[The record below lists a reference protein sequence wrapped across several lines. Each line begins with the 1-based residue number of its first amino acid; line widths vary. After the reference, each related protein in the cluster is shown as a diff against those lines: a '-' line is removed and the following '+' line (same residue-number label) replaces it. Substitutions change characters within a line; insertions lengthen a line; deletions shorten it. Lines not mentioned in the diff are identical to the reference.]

1 MNKQIKIFYDK
12 VDIGNHAAD
21 RIITVSKSAK
31 PRRTVNKIAVI
42 ASASAAALVI
52 GILSVFLFRSM
63 DPDCISER
71 LLPSYDTISKIGS
84 TATGND
90 ALIAHDGLAVAI
102 ENTYSNG
109 KTMYVALFGEYIASD
124 RNADSAPDTLR
135 YSFSEGDGSSFTV
148 NGRAAKLKT
157 KDIILT
163 KSGKLFKGVIE
174 IEIDEPSSAARLE
187 MTIPS
192 FEIYSDN
199 TLVKTINEP
208 FKMDGGVVRAYT
220 DNEEAL
226 LKGDNIL
233 FIKSIVQ
240 YPHGAVGDYICSVE
254 MQYYV
259 PNEMIHNGKDIQAKI
274 FNEDGSEIAMTN
286 SLQNGDRSGNGMMML
301 RSYGFPDSR
310 KIKVV
315 LYDANSEENKP
326 IQEYDVTL
334 NDLNWSLDFED

>member
-334 NDLNWSLDFED
+334 NDLNWSLDSED

>member
-1 MNKQIKIFYDK
+1 MNKQIQNFYENI
-12 VDIGNHAAD
+12 DIGNYAVE
-21 RIITVSKSAK
+21 RIITVSKTAK

-52 GILSVFLFRSM
+52 TILSVFLFHSM
-63 DPDCISER
+63 EPASITER
-71 LLPSYDTISKIGS
+71 FSPSYDTISKVGS

-102 ENTYSNG
+102 ESAYSNG
-109 KTMYVALFGEYIASD
+109 KTVYIALFGEYIASD

-135 YSFSEGDGSSFTV
+135 YSYSNGDGSLFTL
-148 NGRAAKLKT
+148 NGRTAELKT

-199 TLVKTINEP
+199 TLLKRIIEP
-208 FKMDGGVVRAYT
+208 FRMDGGVMKAYT
-220 DNEEAL
+220 DDEASL
-226 LKGDNIL
+226 LNGDNIL

-240 YPHGAVGDYICSVE
+240 YPHGAVGDYISGIE

-259 PNEMIHNGKDIQAKI
+259 PNEMINNSKDIQARV

-286 SLQNGDRSGNGMMML
+286 SLQNGDRSGNGIMML
-301 RSYGFPDSR
+301 KSYDFPDSR
-310 KIKVV
+310 NIKVV
-315 LYDANSEENKP
+315 LYDANAEESKP

-334 NDLNWSLDFED
+334 NDLELSLDFED

>member
-240 YPHGAVGDYICSVE
+240 YPHGAVGDFICSVE

>member
-1 MNKQIKIFYDK
+1 MNKQIQNFYDK

-63 DPDCISER
+63 DPDCVSER

-199 TLVKTINEP
+199 TLVKKIIEP
-208 FKMDGGVVRAYT
+208 FKIDGGIIRAYT

-226 LKGDNIL
+226 LNGDNIL
-233 FIKSIVQ
+233 FIKSIIQ
-240 YPHGAVGDYICSVE
+240 YPHGAVGDYICGIE

-259 PNEMIHNGKDIQAKI
+259 PNDMMNAGKDIQAKI
-274 FNEDGSEIAMTN
+274 FNEDGNEIAMTN
-286 SLQNGDRSGNGMMML
+286 SLQNGDRNGNGMMML
-301 RSYGFPDSR
+301 RSYDFPDSR
-310 KIKVV
+310 NIKVV
-315 LYDANSEENKP
+315 LYDSNAEENKP

-334 NDLNWSLDFED
+334 NDLEISLDFED

>member
-52 GILSVFLFRSM
+52 GIFSVFLFRSM
-63 DPDCISER
+63 EPACITER
-71 LLPSYDTISKIGS
+71 LCPSYDTISKVGS

-102 ENTYSNG
+102 ESAYSNG
-109 KTMYVALFGEYIASD
+109 KTVYIALFGEYIDSD
-124 RNADSAPDTLR
+124 LNDDAVPDTLR

-148 NGRAAKLKT
+148 NGGAAELKT

-192 FEIYSDN
+192 FAIYSDN
-199 TLVKTINEP
+199 TLVKTIMEP
-208 FKMDGGVVRAYT
+208 FNMDGGVIRAYT

-226 LKGDNIL
+226 LNGDNIL

-240 YPHGAVGDYICSVE
+240 YSHGAVGDYICGIE

-259 PNEMIHNGKDIQAKI
+259 PNEMMNAGKDIQAKI
-274 FNEDGSEIAMTN
+274 YNEDGNEIAMTN

-301 RSYGFPDSR
+301 RSYGFPNSR
-310 KIKVV
+310 NVKVV
-315 LYDANSEENKP
+315 LYDANAEENKP

-334 NDLNWSLDFED
+334 NSLEWSLGFED

>member
-1 MNKQIKIFYDK
+1 MNKQIQNFYDK
-12 VDIGNHAAD
+12 VDIGNHVAE
-21 RIITVSKSAK
+21 RIITMSKTAT

-42 ASASAAALVI
+42 ASASSAALVV

-63 DPDCISER
+63 EHAFITER
-71 LLPSYDTISKIGS
+71 FIPSYDTISKVGS
-84 TATGND
+84 IATGND

-102 ENTYSNG
+102 ENAYSNG
-109 KTMYVALFGEYIASD
+109 KTMYVALFGEYIDSD
-124 RNADSAPDTLR
+124 SVPDTLR
-135 YSFSEGDGSSFTV
+135 YSYSKGDGSSFTV
-148 NGRAAKLKT
+148 NSKTAELKT

-174 IEIDEPSSAARLE
+174 MEIDEPSSAARLE

>member
-12 VDIGNHAAD
+12 VDIANHAAD

>member
-1 MNKQIKIFYDK
+1 MNKQIKNFYDK
-12 VDIGNHAAD
+12 VDIGDHAAE
-21 RIITVSKSAK
+21 RIITMSKTTK
-31 PRRTVNKIAVI
+31 PHRTANKIAVI

-52 GILSVFLFRSM
+52 GIFSVFLFCSM
-63 DPDCISER
+63 EPATVTEGFM
-71 LLPSYDTISKIGS
+71 PSYDTISKVGS
-84 TATGND
+84 SATGND
-90 ALIAHDGLAVAI
+90 ALIAHNGLAVAI
-102 ENTYSNG
+102 ESAYSNG
-109 KTMYVALFGEYIASD
+109 KTMYIALFGEYIASD
-124 RNADSAPDTLR
+124 WNADSAPDTLR
-135 YSFSEGDGSSFTV
+135 YSYSEGDGSSFTV
-148 NGRAAKLKT
+148 NGRTAELKT

-174 IEIDEPSSAARLE
+174 MEIDEPSSAARLE

-208 FKMDGGVVRAYT
+208 FKMDGGVLRAYS

-226 LKGDNIL
+226 LKGNNIL

-240 YPHGAVGDYICSVE
+240 YPHGAVGDYICGIE
-254 MQYYV
+254 MQYFV
-259 PNEMIHNGKDIQAKI
+259 PYEMIDAGIDIQAKI

-286 SLQNGDRSGNGMMML
+286 LLQNGDRSGNGMMML

-315 LYDANSEENKP
+315 LYDSNAEGSQP
-326 IQEYDVTL
+326 MQEYHVTL
-334 NDLNWSLDFED
+334 NDLEWSLDFED

>member
-148 NGRAAKLKT
+148 NGKAAKLKT

-199 TLVKTINEP
+199 TLVKKIIEP
-208 FKMDGGVVRAYT
+208 FKIDGGII
-220 DNEEAL
+220 
-226 LKGDNIL
+226 NI
-233 FIKSIVQ
+233 
-240 YPHGAVGDYICSVE
+240 Y
-254 MQYYV
+254 
-259 PNEMIHNGKDIQAKI
+259 
-274 FNEDGSEIAMTN
+274 
-286 SLQNGDRSGNGMMML
+286 
-301 RSYGFPDSR
+301 
-310 KIKVV
+310 
-315 LYDANSEENKP
+315 
-326 IQEYDVTL
+326 
-334 NDLNWSLDFED
+334 

>member
-1 MNKQIKIFYDK
+1 MNKQIINFYNK
-12 VDIGNHAAD
+12 VDIDNYAAE

-52 GILSVFLFRSM
+52 GIFSVFLFRSM
-63 DPDCISER
+63 DPDCVSER
-71 LLPSYDTISKIGS
+71 LLPSYDTISKVGS

-102 ENTYSNG
+102 ENAYSNG
-109 KTMYVALFGEYIASD
+109 KTMYIALFGEYIDS
-124 RNADSAPDTLR
+124 DSAPDTLR

-187 MTIPS
+187 ITIPS

-199 TLVKTINEP
+199 TLVKKIIEP
-208 FKMDGGVVRAYT
+208 FKMDGGVIRAYT
-220 DNEEAL
+220 DDEEAL
-226 LKGDNIL
+226 LNGDNIL

-240 YPHGAVGDYICSVE
+240 YPHGAVSDDICGVE

-259 PNEMIHNGKDIQAKI
+259 PNEMIHDGKDIQAKI

-286 SLQNGDRSGNGMMML
+286 SLQNGDRNGNGMMML
-301 RSYGFPDSR
+301 RSYDFPDSR
-310 KIKVV
+310 NIKVV
-315 LYDANSEENKP
+315 LYDANAEENKP

-334 NDLNWSLDFED
+334 NDLEISLDFED

>member
-1 MNKQIKIFYDK
+1 MNKQIINFYNK
-12 VDIGNHAAD
+12 VDIDNYAAE

-71 LLPSYDTISKIGS
+71 LLPSYDTISKVGS

-102 ENTYSNG
+102 ENAYSNG
-109 KTMYVALFGEYIASD
+109 KTMYIALFGEYIDS
-124 RNADSAPDTLR
+124 DSAPDTLR

-199 TLVKTINEP
+199 TLVKKIIEP
-208 FKMDGGVVRAYT
+208 FKIDGGIIRAYT

-226 LKGDNIL
+226 LNGDNIL

-240 YPHGAVGDYICSVE
+240 YPHRAVGDYICGIE
-254 MQYYV
+254 MQYF
-259 PNEMIHNGKDIQAKI
+259 PN
-274 FNEDGSEIAMTN
+274 
-286 SLQNGDRSGNGMMML
+286 
-301 RSYGFPDSR
+301 SR
-310 KIKVV
+310 NIKVV
-315 LYDANSEENKP
+315 LYDANTEENKP
-326 IQEYDVTL
+326 IQEYDVSL
-334 NDLNWSLDFED
+334 NDLEWSLNFED

>member
-1 MNKQIKIFYDK
+1 MNKQIINFYNK
-12 VDIGNHAAD
+12 VDIDNYAAE

-63 DPDCISER
+63 DHDCVSER

>member
-63 DPDCISER
+63 DPDCVSER

-334 NDLNWSLDFED
+334 NDLNWSLDSED

>member
-1 MNKQIKIFYDK
+1 
-12 VDIGNHAAD
+12 
-21 RIITVSKSAK
+21 
-31 PRRTVNKIAVI
+31 
-42 ASASAAALVI
+42 
-52 GILSVFLFRSM
+52 
-63 DPDCISER
+63 
-71 LLPSYDTISKIGS
+71 
-84 TATGND
+84 
-90 ALIAHDGLAVAI
+90 
-102 ENTYSNG
+102 
-109 KTMYVALFGEYIASD
+109 MYVALFGEYIASD

-334 NDLNWSLDFED
+334 NDLNWSLDSED